1 MRTDNDRLV
10 SIFER
15 LSKRDMLASGFVK
28 AQSLAFQKQH
38 SLFCLTLASRVTS
51 EGSSPKHRRIR
62 QEE

>member
-28 AQSLAFQKQH
+28 AQSLAFQRQH
-38 SLFCLTLASRVTS
+38 SPLASRWPQ
-51 EGSSPKHRRIR
+51 G
-62 QEE
+62 